1 MRVSQSVEIVWVF
14 DVEYSP
20 LSLFHSREKLL
31 LTFPQTFRQRHI
43 VFTLGNWIQRDS
55 SHQKWNKDDASFWDC
70 SSVSTVLF
78 VCVWEPTKRKGCLS
92 RFQALA
98 IFPILDFMTRKYAE
112 ILVDPNLLVSR
123 SEHWICPYPV
133 LSKWP

>member
-55 SHQKWNKDDASFWDC
+55 SHQKWNKDDVSFQHC

-78 VCVWEPTKRKGCLS
+78 VCVWEQTKRKCCLS
-92 RFQALA
+92 AFKLWQTFL
-98 IFPILDFMTRKYAE
+98 FWIL
-112 ILVDPNLLVSR
+112 
-123 SEHWICPYPV
+123 
-133 LSKWP
+133 